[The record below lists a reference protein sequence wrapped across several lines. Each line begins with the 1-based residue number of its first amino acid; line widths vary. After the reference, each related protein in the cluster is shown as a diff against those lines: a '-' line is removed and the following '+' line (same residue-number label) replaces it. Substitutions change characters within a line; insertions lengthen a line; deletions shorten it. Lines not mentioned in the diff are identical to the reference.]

1 MNPEK
6 LHLAL
11 NNLTFLFAIAAVL
24 PLLVGLIWQ
33 SRAALICGLILGAI
47 AGSSTVLV
55 METGEGAYDRYEEGV
70 AGNVSEDILH
80 EHEERAETFSKVM
93 YGLGVVSILSLFCI
107 WLKPDWVS
115 VCVVVV
121 ILFCIVSFG
130 LGLYIA
136 DAGGKIMRPHFNAP
150 KGDDRLIDGL
160 RIDNHGDD
168 HDHDDDDH

>member
-11 NNLTFLFAIAAVL
+11 NHLTFLFAIAAVL

-33 SRAALICGLILGAI
+33 SRAALVCGLILGAI

-55 METGEGAYDRYEEGV
+55 MQTGESAYDRYEEGV

-93 YGLGVVSILSLFCI
+93 YGLGIVSIVSLFCI
-107 WLKPDWVS
+107 WLKPEWVS
-115 VCVVVV
+115 ACVVVV

-136 DAGGKIMRPHFNAP
+136 NAGGKIMRPHFSAP
-150 KGDDRLIDGL
+150 NGEIGQADEFRLDK
-160 RIDNHGDD
+160 
-168 HDHDDDDH
+168 HDDDDDDHGHDH